1 MLRPLKRRDWLFTP
15 EWVWKANKST
25 ITAGNNPIPKP
36 IIPEAELRNPKD
48 KNYGEAQPSATPRQ
62 STTDRSTEI
71 RPKNDQRHELVEVDR
86 SVKPKM
92 DQDKSEKGSASSIID
107 SVKSRTRAARKILDL

>member
-36 IIPEAELRNPKD
+36 IIPEDDLRNPKD
-48 KNYGEAQPSATPRQ
+48 KNYGEAQPSTMPRQ
-62 STTDRSTEI
+62 TTTDRSTGI
-71 RPKNDQRHELVEVDR
+71 RPRKEQRHELVEVER
-86 SVKPKM
+86 SVTTPM